1 MTPEQQARFRVLK
14 TLEEHP
20 HYNQRELAAAIGLS
34 LGRTNYVLRA
44 LMEKG
49 LVKIGKFLRS
59 DQKLVKT
66 AYILTPEGVRER
78 VRLTQGYIERKQA
91 EYEALKV
98 ELEALRAELRDI
110 RSENRTI

>member
-20 HYNQRELAAAIGLS
+20 DYSQRELAAAIGLS

-49 LVKIGKFLRS
+49 MVKMGKFLRS

-66 AYILTPEGVRER
+66 AYLLTPEGVKER
-78 VRLTQGYIERKQA
+78 MRLTQGYIERKQT
-91 EYEALKV
+91 EYELLKA
-98 ELEALRAELRDI
+98 ELEALRAEIPTASQQPR
-110 RSENRTI
+110 R

>member
-20 HYNQRELAAAIGLS
+20 DYSQRELAAAIGLS

-49 LVKIGKFLRS
+49 LVKMGKFLRS

-66 AYILTPEGVRER
+66 AYLLTPEGVKER
-78 VRLTQGYIERKQA
+78 MRLTQGYIERKQT
-91 EYEALKV
+91 EYELLKA
-98 ELEALRAELRDI
+98 ELEALRAEIPNASQQPR
-110 RSENRTI
+110 R

>member
-20 HYNQRELAAAIGLS
+20 DYSQRELAAAIGLS

-49 LVKIGKFLRS
+49 LVKIGRFLRS

-66 AYILTPEGVRER
+66 AYLLTPEGVKER
-78 VRLTQGYIERKQA
+78 MRLTQGYIERKQT
-91 EYEALKV
+91 EYELLKA
-98 ELEALRAELRDI
+98 ELEALRAEIPNASQQPR
-110 RSENRTI
+110 R

>member
-20 HYNQRELAAAIGLS
+20 DYSQRELAAAIGLS

-66 AYILTPEGVRER
+66 AYLLTPEGAKER

-91 EYEALKV
+91 EYEALK
-98 ELEALRAELRDI
+98 AELDALLAEAPDASRCSH
-110 RSENRTI
+110 R